1 MAETVHHE
9 IVYFSGRVQG
19 VGFRY
24 TVLQIAK
31 EFEVAGYVKNLL
43 DGRVQLEAEGTKAI
57 IGEFIAAIEERMH
70 GYIRKTERM
79 AAVRERQF
87 VGFAIR

>member
-1 MAETVHHE
+1 M
-9 IVYFSGRVQG
+9 QG

-43 DGRVQLEAEGTKAI
+43 DGRVQLEAEGNKEDVDA
-57 IGEFIAAIEERMH
+57 FVAMIEERMH
-70 GYIRKTERM
+70 GYIRKTERL

-87 VGFAIR
+87 AGFAIR